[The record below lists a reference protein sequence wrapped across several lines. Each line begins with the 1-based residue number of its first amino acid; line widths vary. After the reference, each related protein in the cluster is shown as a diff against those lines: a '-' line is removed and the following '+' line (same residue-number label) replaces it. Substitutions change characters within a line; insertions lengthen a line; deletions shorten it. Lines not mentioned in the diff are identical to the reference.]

1 MAVEETRGD
10 GGEKGRAARLGERLG
25 RRLAGF
31 LFRRRWGVI
40 AGVVVATGL
49 ASLRVPDLVTHIRVN
64 RAALQD
70 PEVPVRK
77 RFDEVVSRFGT
88 PFLATVILEG
98 EDREA
103 LRAVADAVAAKLR
116 ADPPADA
123 RPGDDVCSDP
133 RFAKRQVR
141 DVFYRVDLDQFER
154 KGIYYL
160 GLDDLRKI
168 GDGLEAVNRAGRSA
182 LPPLTGL
189 QDALDGIVDGFS
201 RGPAAAGADEAKDAE
216 SVAQLTD
223 ALGRLERWLE
233 APYPQE
239 RLGESAAPKL
249 TAEDRRG
256 VDELG
261 YLSQGEHP
269 IRMLLF
275 VRPVA
280 DSEDEAVA
288 RCFTRSV
295 RAVAHQEA
303 ARVTRETGRSVRA
316 LVTGTP
322 ALVTDEMAVV
332 SRDAFRVTLFSGAA
346 IFLLLLLYYR
356 SLRTPILLLVPLL
369 FAIFWT
375 LGLVSVTIGRL
386 TLISA
391 YFGGVLL
398 GLGVDYAVQLFQRY
412 NDERLAGK
420 SEVEAAALMLGHT
433 GGAVLTAAV
442 MTTLAFLGVGLT
454 DFLGF
459 AELGQI
465 VAMAIWVIFVGT
477 TILLPVLLFL
487 FHKPR
492 RYGLQMQK
500 GLQGLARG
508 RLARVAILSVTAL
521 VVAFGGFALRD
532 ARLDWDNNNM
542 LPRNAESVLG
552 IRALSRTDYASET
565 VIVTGSTPAEL
576 RERVARLEELARGA
590 GKDAGDECAAQ
601 RPVLS
606 RVEWS
611 GRYERLLPEM
621 SPEKV
626 EAVAALRRH
635 RGFLEKIRGE
645 AAASAANPPPVEPGK
660 IAETLERIADEAGN
674 IAFDLKES
682 RPDSPLTPA
691 ISGLAETAE
700 RIAGRIR
707 RGDAAAMREA
717 LQGFQSWLLRQL
729 DHGLGL
735 LLAGLD
741 LDPLQVRALPPDID
755 ARFRSRDGRAYAA
768 YAYPTRNIGDR
779 AFLPCLVSDLWKV
792 DPGAT
797 GFPMTHY
804 VNAVEIESSFRSAT
818 IYSFIAVLLSL
829 ILYLRNAFHV
839 LVTLIPLLAGTMLV
853 VGVQWLLGWTFNFV
867 NIMALPVLICTGVD
881 YGVYL
886 VHRYRENPEGVEG
899 FASTSAA
906 VMLCAL
912 TTMIGFGMLMISDHR
927 GMWTLGFSITLGIL
941 ACYLAAQLAVPAL
954 LFRRGARTG
963 GAGPSAALVPG
974 AAPAGEG
981 K

>member
-1 MAVEETRGD
+1 
-10 GGEKGRAARLGERLG
+10 
-25 RRLAGF
+25 
-31 LFRRRWGVI
+31 
-40 AGVVVATGL
+40 
-49 ASLRVPDLVTHIRVN
+49 
-64 RAALQD
+64 
-70 PEVPVRK
+70 
-77 RFDEVVSRFGT
+77 
-88 PFLATVILEG
+88 
-98 EDREA
+98 
-103 LRAVADAVAAKLR
+103 
-116 ADPPADA
+116 
-123 RPGDDVCSDP
+123 
-133 RFAKRQVR
+133 
-141 DVFYRVDLDQFER
+141 
-154 KGIYYL
+154 
-160 GLDDLRKI
+160 
-168 GDGLEAVNRAGRSA
+168 
-182 LPPLTGL
+182 
-189 QDALDGIVDGFS
+189 
-201 RGPAAAGADEAKDAE
+201 
-216 SVAQLTD
+216 
-223 ALGRLERWLE
+223 
-233 APYPQE
+233 
-239 RLGESAAPKL
+239 
-249 TAEDRRG
+249 
-256 VDELG
+256 
-261 YLSQGEHP
+261 
-269 IRMLLF
+269 
-275 VRPVA
+275 
-280 DSEDEAVA
+280 
-288 RCFTRSV
+288 
-295 RAVAHQEA
+295 
-303 ARVTRETGRSVRA
+303 
-316 LVTGTP
+316 
-322 ALVTDEMAVV
+322 
-332 SRDAFRVTLFSGAA
+332 
-346 IFLLLLLYYR
+346 
-356 SLRTPILLLVPLL
+356 
-369 FAIFWT
+369 
-375 LGLVSVTIGRL
+375 
-386 TLISA
+386 
-391 YFGGVLL
+391 
-398 GLGVDYAVQLFQRY
+398 
-412 NDERLAGK
+412 
-420 SEVEAAALMLGHT
+420 
-433 GGAVLTAAV
+433 
-442 MTTLAFLGVGLT
+442 
-454 DFLGF
+454 
-459 AELGQI
+459 
-465 VAMAIWVIFVGT
+465 
-477 TILLPVLLFL
+477 
-487 FHKPR
+487 
-492 RYGLQMQK
+492 
-500 GLQGLARG
+500 
-508 RLARVAILSVTAL
+508 
-521 VVAFGGFALRD
+521 
-532 ARLDWDNNNM
+532 M

-954 LFRRGARTG
+954 LFTRGARTG